1 MKAVNCYHCG
11 DECGKDQV
19 EFDHK
24 SFCCLGCKTV
34 YEILN
39 QNSLMEFYE
48 LNKTPGIKPKSG
60 GGHQFDF
67 LNTPQI
73 FEKIIDFDDDGTT
86 LVTFFI
92 PVIHCSSCVWVLES
106 LQDLHPAIQFSH
118 VNFPQRKVQ
127 ISYRSD
133 ELKLADLAQ
142 FLANLGYKPSIN
154 LENLDKKEQKK
165 KIVL

>member
-60 GGHQFDF
+60 GG
-67 LNTPQI
+67 
-73 FEKIIDFDDDGTT
+73 G
-86 LVTFFI
+86 
-92 PVIHCSSCVWVLES
+92 
-106 LQDLHPAIQFSH
+106 
-118 VNFPQRKVQ
+118 
-127 ISYRSD
+127 
-133 ELKLADLAQ
+133 
-142 FLANLGYKPSIN
+142 IN
-154 LENLDKKEQKK
+154 LIFSIPLKFLKKSL
-165 KIVL
+165 ILMMTARL